1 MLCTRELVEKK
12 KSSSGL
18 FTCLFTCLSSSCLNR
33 GFPTCDLH
41 PPPKKS
47 GSFGW
52 VARGGWEGVRLHASV
67 ATWSRRASKVQFW
80 WGGGVTLEQNIPGIS
95 QLILTGIWLFSVA
108 ILCNYYSEMSIVNLV
123 GMKVLQIKTDIDFSK
138 EEKKANLQSQPTEI

>member
-1 MLCTRELVEKK
+1 MICTPPLKRVGLLGGSPEGGGRG
-12 KSSSGL
+12 SG
-18 FTCLFTCLSSSCLNR
+18 FTPALPR
-33 GFPTCDLH
+33 G
-41 PPPKKS
+41 
-47 GSFGW
+47 
-52 VARGGWEGVRLHASV
+52 A
-67 ATWSRRASKVQFW
+67 
-80 WGGGVTLEQNIPGIS
+80 GVTLEQNIPGIS